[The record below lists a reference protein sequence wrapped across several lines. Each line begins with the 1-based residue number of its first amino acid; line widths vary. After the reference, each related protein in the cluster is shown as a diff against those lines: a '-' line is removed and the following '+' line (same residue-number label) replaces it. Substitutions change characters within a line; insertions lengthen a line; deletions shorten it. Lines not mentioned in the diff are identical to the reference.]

1 MKRALVLLIAGT
13 VLSGAAAAYS
23 ASARPTTGEPAKVE
37 AGSAKFLS
45 AN

>member
-23 ASARPTTGEPAKVE
+23 LAYAKPVAEQSPAR
-37 AGSAKFLS
+37 
-45 AN
+45 